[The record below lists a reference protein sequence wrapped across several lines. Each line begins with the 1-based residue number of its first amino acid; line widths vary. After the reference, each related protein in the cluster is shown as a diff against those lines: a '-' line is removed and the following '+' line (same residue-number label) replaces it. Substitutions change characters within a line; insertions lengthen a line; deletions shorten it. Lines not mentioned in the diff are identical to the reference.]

1 MHVFHHKTRKPKFY
15 VGVPVIF
22 FLEVLAVIGIFCAGG
37 KYMGNTAK
45 KENAAK
51 TASLSSTSR
60 EGLKRGEEFTIE
72 KQEFKKSL
80 SQESFSIPFNTMDE
94 CYRVGDLFVSFDSGT
109 KSKLKIYFC
118 FILKLKILRI
128 IIKNRTKQE
137 KLPLTECAQT
147 DVTAA

>member
-1 MHVFHHKTRKPKFY
+1 
-15 VGVPVIF
+15 
-22 FLEVLAVIGIFCAGG
+22 
-37 KYMGNTAK
+37 MGNTAK

-94 CYRVGDLFVSFDSGT
+94 CYRVGTCLCLLIRGT
-109 KSKLKIYFC
+109 KSKIKIYFWNPKTMKVPAVYTYRENVENYDDSL
-118 FILKLKILRI
+118 FGS
-128 IIKNRTKQE
+128 E
-137 KLPLTECAQT
+137 
-147 DVTAA
+147 